1 MTIAAGADALTLQA
15 FSSGFSAALE
25 TAERAPWTCRCSDL
39 IRADSSSLSARMAA
53 PEAVAQAVRAA
64 LAATQAATPAAI
76 AQRARLRL
84 SPGASSTRDHRTTAP
99 PAASGLAGATT
110 RSTLKPAAATSSR
123 AASTTAPRG
132 DRHGNVE
139 GGAVIAALLHGKA
152 VDGLIRLPWREAL
165 DLVAHDPGHEL
176 ARLARHAEPLA
187 QDLVA
192 GKLEDDRAVARRLEH
207 GVRRLRSGRRGAEHL
222 VPGRGV
228 APEDEAVAVA
238 CHDEHAP
245 GAPPLVQSDGEGG
258 QDRKPSLEYGAD
270 THRFASAFRGDPPRP
285 DFSGFQ
291 ARIR

>member
-1 MTIAAGADALTLQA
+1 M
-15 FSSGFSAALE
+15 
-25 TAERAPWTCRCSDL
+25 
-39 IRADSSSLSARMAA
+39 
-53 PEAVAQAVRAA
+53 RAA

-99 PAASGLAGATT
+99 PCGFRACRRDDPIDAQAGRRDLVA
-110 RSTLKPAAATSSR
+110 RRVDDGA
-123 AASTTAPRG
+123 RG

-152 VDGLIRLPWREAL
+152 VDGLIRLPGREAL

-238 CHDEHAP
+238 RHDEHAP
-245 GAPPLVQSDGEGG
+245 GAPPLAQSDGEGG
-258 QDRKPSLEYGAD
+258 EDRKPSLEYGAD

-285 DFSGFQ
+285 ESSGFQ